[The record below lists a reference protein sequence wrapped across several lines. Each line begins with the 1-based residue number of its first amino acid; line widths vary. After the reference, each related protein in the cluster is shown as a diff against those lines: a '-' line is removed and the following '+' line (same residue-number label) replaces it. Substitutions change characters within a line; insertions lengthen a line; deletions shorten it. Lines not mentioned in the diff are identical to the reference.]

1 MADLSLWAGPSD
13 LADIRRFVKETAQE
27 LGLDEASIHALELAV
42 DEACTNVMRH
52 AYQAQEGRIE
62 IQIQTVDDW
71 VEVVIRDWGE
81 PFDPESVPPPDLD
94 APLEER
100 PIGGIGLF
108 LMRQMMD
115 RVDFQFSDVEGNTL
129 TMAKRYTGGNDGH
142 RSDDL
147 DSTR

>member
-1 MADLSLWAGPSD
+1 MADLSLWASPSD
-13 LADIRRFVKETAQE
+13 LADIRRFVKETARE
-27 LGLDEASIHALELAV
+27 LGLDEASIYALELAV

-52 AYQAQEGRIE
+52 AYKAQEGRIE
-62 IQIQTVDDW
+62 IQIQAVDDW

-129 TMAKRYTGGNDGH
+129 TMAKRLAGENDGH

-147 DSTR
+147 NSAR